1 MRMIRPYRILRG
13 GHGRAPHPCR
23 GGRSRVRA
31 GLVGLWVAVSV
42 GLSSACHES
51 LTQVDSRVV
60 APSTRPALDI
70 AGSLP
75 RLADLVAGEAPA
87 RSADTRDLTLDTRDL
102 TLDMRGLAF
111 DTTSIRSAIEAV
123 SATITEV
130 EGVAL
135 PLPPDLSGRLSEARS
150 LLAEAESAQRAGDV
164 TESVRWLLRSA
175 DALRRTTPRVV
186 ALGLV
191 EKAEGA
197 LAARGV
203 SSEPATP
210 SHARAQRLTEWAR
223 SAVET
228 GDYERAIQRAYYAC
242 RLLGV
247 DLP

>member
-1 MRMIRPYRILRG
+1 MTRPNRILRG
-13 GHGRAPHPCR
+13 GRGLAPHSCP
-23 GGRSRVRA
+23 GGRSRVRT
-31 GLVGLWVAVSV
+31 GLLGPWIAVVV

-75 RLADLVAGEAPA
+75 RLTDLVAGGTRA
-87 RSADTRDLTLDTRDL
+87 RSSDTGDPTADTRDLTFDTGDL
-102 TLDMRGLAF
+102 TF
-111 DTTSIRSAIEAV
+111 DTTSIRAAIESV
-123 SATITEV
+123 GATITEI

-135 PLPPDLSGRLSEARS
+135 PLPPDLSEPLSEARS

-164 TESVRWLLRSA
+164 TESALWLLRSA

-191 EKAEGA
+191 ERAEGA
-197 LAARGV
+197 LAARGA

>member
-1 MRMIRPYRILRG
+1 MRMISPYRILRD
-13 GHGRAPHPCR
+13 GRGLARHPCPGR
-23 GGRSRVRA
+23 RSRVRA
-31 GLVGLWVAVSV
+31 ALVGMWVAVPA

-51 LTQVDSRVV
+51 LTQVDSPVV

-70 AGSLP
+70 ARSLP
-75 RLADLVAGEAPA
+75 RLADLVAGEMPA
-87 RSADTRDLTLDTRDL
+87 RSADTPDLTFDTPDL
-102 TLDMRGLAF
+102 TF

-123 SATITEV
+123 GATITEV

-135 PLPPDLSGRLSEARS
+135 PLPPDLSEQLSQARS

-175 DALRRTTPRVV
+175 DALRTTTPGVV

-197 LAARGV
+197 LAARGA
-203 SSEPATP
+203 SSDPATP
-210 SHARAQRLTEWAR
+210 NHARAQRLTEWAR

>member
-1 MRMIRPYRILRG
+1 M
-13 GHGRAPHPCR
+13 
-23 GGRSRVRA
+23 
-31 GLVGLWVAVSV
+31 
-42 GLSSACHES
+42 
-51 LTQVDSRVV
+51 
-60 APSTRPALDI
+60 
-70 AGSLP
+70 
-75 RLADLVAGEAPA
+75 
-87 RSADTRDLTLDTRDL
+87 
-102 TLDMRGLAF
+102 
-111 DTTSIRSAIEAV
+111 SIRLAIEAMG
-123 SATITEV
+123 ATITEV

-135 PLPPDLSGRLSEARS
+135 PLPPALAGQLSEARS
-150 LLAEAESAQRAGDV
+150 LLDEAESAQRAGDV

-197 LAARGV
+197 LAARGA

-210 SHARAQRLTEWAR
+210 SHARARRLTEWAR

>member
-1 MRMIRPYRILRG
+1 MMRMIRPYRISRG
-13 GHGRAPHPCR
+13 GRGLAPHPCP
-23 GGRSRVRA
+23 GGRSCVRA
-31 GLVGLWVAVSV
+31 GLLGPWIAVLVGV
-42 GLSSACHES
+42 SSACHES

-75 RLADLVAGEAPA
+75 RLTDLVAGEVPA
-87 RSADTRDLTLDTRDL
+87 RSADTGDLTFDTGDL
-102 TLDMRGLAF
+102 TF

-123 SATITEV
+123 DATITEI

-135 PLPPDLSGRLSEARS
+135 PLPPDLSGPLSEARS
-150 LLAEAESAQRAGDV
+150 LLGEAESAQRAGDV
-164 TESVRWLLRSA
+164 TESALWLLRSA

-197 LAARGV
+197 LAARGA

-210 SHARAQRLTEWAR
+210 GHARAQRLTEWAR

>member
-1 MRMIRPYRILRG
+1 MRMTRPYRIS
-13 GHGRAPHPCR
+13 R
-23 GGRSRVRA
+23 GGRGLAPNPCPGRRSCIGA
-31 GLVGLWVAVSV
+31 GLLGPWIAVLVGV
-42 GLSSACHES
+42 SSACHES

-75 RLADLVAGEAPA
+75 RLTDLVAGGA
-87 RSADTRDLTLDTRDL
+87 RARLADTGDPTSGTEDLT
-102 TLDMRGLAF
+102 F
-111 DTTSIRSAIEAV
+111 DTTSIRAAIESV
-123 SATITEV
+123 GATITEI

-135 PLPPDLSGRLSEARS
+135 PLPPDLSEPLSEARS

-164 TESVRWLLRSA
+164 TESALWLLRSA

-197 LAARGV
+197 LAARGA

>member
-13 GHGRAPHPCR
+13 GRRPAPHPCP

-31 GLVGLWVAVSV
+31 GLVGLWVAFPV

-75 RLADLVAGEAPA
+75 RLADLVAGEMPA
-87 RSADTRDLTLDTRDL
+87 RSADTRDLT
-102 TLDMRGLAF
+102 F

-123 SATITEV
+123 GATITEA

-135 PLPPDLSGRLSEARS
+135 PLPPDLSGQLAEARR

-164 TESVRWLLRSA
+164 TESVQWLLRST
-175 DALRRTTPRVV
+175 DALRSTTPRVV

-191 EKAEGA
+191 DKAEGA
-197 LAARGV
+197 LAALGA
-203 SSEPATP
+203 SSDPATP